1 MTGNRWI
8 RLSAA
13 LGLATA
19 LGCVKGEQ
27 ANQSADSTARNLTLA
42 PTESTAAMR
51 DVPAQNAPPAEPPKP
66 PPPPKPAAPT
76 SYTLSAAKM
85 VHYPDDDTT
94 LLTSPRLVSLGP
106 TKAPVTITALQAVVS
121 SNGEHVYFQD
131 DVRVT
136 RSAFGDSSELVMR
149 TAFLHVVPDE
159 KLAMTD
165 RAVTITD
172 AATTVTAV
180 GFELNSETREIK
192 LLSHVRGSYDPN
204 KAPRGAAK
212 R

>member
-1 MTGNRWI
+1 MTGEKLTTALPLVLVGTVVAFTFWLDHLAQPAKFGTGGASRHDPDYMVDG
-8 RLSAA
+8 LSA
-13 LGLATA
+13 
-19 LGCVKGEQ
+19 Q
-27 ANQSADSTARNLTLA
+27 RMN
-42 PTESTAAMR
+42 ESGA
-51 DVPAQNAPPAEPPKP
+51 
-66 PPPPKPAAPT
+66 T

-85 VHYPDDDTT
+85 VHYPDDNTT
-94 LLTSPRLVSLGP
+94 LLTTPRLVSLGP

-180 GFELNSETREIK
+180 GFELNSETRVIR
-192 LLSHVRGSYDPN
+192 LLSNVRGSYDPN